1 MYMPRPHANRAA
13 AKRNRTAVTLIA
25 LRNFGGD
32 KSLTEEIIKKSE
44 ATEPLAFASQK
55 EWCRIEIEKREAL
68 LQNAQ
73 DLIDKRLAFRQALLA
88 KRQAF
93 RQALIDKR
101 QALLAKRLAFLEKLR
116 TLVAK
121 RQALFEKRQAV
132 IEKRQALF
140 EKRHALNE
148 KRKAILLQKHGVIL
162 ETNNLDLAEQIAVKK
177 RLDAFVRM
185 RRLINEIHS

>member
-88 KRQAF
+88 KRQALL
-93 RQALIDKR
+93 AKR
-101 QALLAKRLAFLEKLR
+101 LALLAKRLAFIEKLR
-116 TLVAK
+116 TFVAK
-121 RQALFEKRQAV
+121 RQAL
-132 IEKRQALF
+132 L

-148 KRKAILLQKHGVIL
+148 KRKAVLLQKHGVIL
-162 ETNNLDLAEQIAVKK
+162 ETNNLDLGEEIALKK